1 LRRPNAVPILITHWP
16 ARRRRG
22 FPQPPGVGTA
32 KGVRFTQRRR
42 PQIPTRKRKV
52 PPAVKSVLKLVET
65 SLDADKAEEIV
76 TVDLTTKSAIAD
88 YMVLATGRSQR
99 QLSSMADHLVE
110 KLKASGHS
118 PVPVEGQAQ
127 GDWVLI
133 DAGDVVV
140 HLFRPEVRAHYNLEK
155 MWGAELPELE
165 RAVGA

>member
-1 LRRPNAVPILITHWP
+1 LAGKATPRFSTP
-16 ARRRRG
+16 ACGRHRG
-22 FPQPPGVGTA
+22 
-32 KGVRFTQRRR
+32 RCSFTQPRR

>member
-1 LRRPNAVPILITHWP
+1 MFVHP
-16 ARRRRG
+16 AKET
-22 FPQPPGVGTA
+22 P
-32 KGVRFTQRRR
+32 
-42 PQIPTRKRKV
+42 IPTRKRKV

-76 TVDLTTKSAIAD
+76 TLDLTAKSAIAD

-110 KLKASGHS
+110 KLKAKGHS

-155 MWGAELPELE
+155 MWGVEFPELE